1 MREETDSGTVSA
13 EKKEKLVHDSS
24 IIQTR
29 TTGPLASSA
38 ISTESAIMRM
48 MSDGSKGQEIRA
60 RCIPQI
66 VDHARKEFSASTMY
80 LNFPVEKEMLI
91 VNMDFPMSISGT
103 GVLNDFLCLNKDVLT
118 KAIRG
123 K

>member
-60 RCIPQI
+60 CIPQI
-66 VDHARKEFSASTMY
+66 ADHACKEFSASTIY